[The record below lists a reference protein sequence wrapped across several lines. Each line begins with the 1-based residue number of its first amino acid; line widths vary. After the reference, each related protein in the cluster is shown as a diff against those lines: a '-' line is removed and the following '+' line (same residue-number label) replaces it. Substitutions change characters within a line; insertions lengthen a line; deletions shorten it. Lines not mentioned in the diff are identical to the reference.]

1 MTQKPFNRN
10 ASCLETQRFIFQKQ
24 VTPHNRDKSNNPQ
37 STKRQ
42 DHPTNYIHQHTTTA
56 MLASPRRPLRPLN
69 AHDTHSTHSTHATN
83 DIDLYCYETMPSPAE
98 LSLLAEQVRARHKRP
113 PPLSLD
119 GLDAL
124 DALDLQDV
132 PIVLDLLNT
141 LDTSHTSLRAC
152 RSALSPRKRRRSPS
166 PFSQNMHSANTHK
179 KAAPSTQTI
188 RVYHPTDFDYTTVQ
202 IDSSTPFRALFHNLC
217 AAHSVDVNT
226 VAFNWQRKRCGRIQQ
241 VLLSP
246 DAAPSHIGMHEG
258 VVETIECEF
267 I

>member
-1 MTQKPFNRN
+1 
-10 ASCLETQRFIFQKQ
+10 
-24 VTPHNRDKSNNPQ
+24 
-37 STKRQ
+37 
-42 DHPTNYIHQHTTTA
+42 
-56 MLASPRRPLRPLN
+56 MLAPPRHPLRPLN
-69 AHDTHSTHSTHATN
+69 APASPPFHAHGTHATHSTHATN
-83 DIDLYCYETMPSPAE
+83 NTNHMHNIDLFCYETMPSPAE
-98 LSLLAEQVRARHKRP
+98 LSLLAQQARLRHQRP

-119 GLDAL
+119 GLDEL
-124 DALDLQDV
+124 DV
-132 PIVLDLLNT
+132 PIVLDLL
-141 LDTSHTSLRAC
+141 DTCHMSLHAC
-152 RSALSPRKRRRSPS
+152 RSTSSPRKRRRSPS

-179 KAAPSTQTI
+179 KATPSKQTI

-217 AAHSVDVNT
+217 AAHSVDIDN
-226 VAFNWQRKRCGRIQQ
+226 VAFNWQRKRAGRIQQ

>member
-1 MTQKPFNRN
+1 M
-10 ASCLETQRFIFQKQ
+10 
-24 VTPHNRDKSNNPQ
+24 H
-37 STKRQ
+37 
-42 DHPTNYIHQHTTTA
+42 H
-56 MLASPRRPLRPLN
+56 
-69 AHDTHSTHSTHATN
+69 
-83 DIDLYCYETMPSPAE
+83 IDLFCHETMPSPAE
-98 LSLLAEQVRARHKRP
+98 LSLLAEQARARHKRP

-119 GLDAL
+119 GLDEL
-124 DALDLQDV
+124 DV

-141 LDTSHTSLRAC
+141 SHMSLHAR
-152 RSALSPRKRRRSPS
+152 RSASSPRKRRHSPS
-166 PFSQNMHSANTHK
+166 PFSQNIHNAK
-179 KAAPSTQTI
+179 KAKPSTQTI

-217 AAHSVDVNT
+217 AAHSVDINT